1 MRSLSKSKPHHVATV
16 LAQFVLVW
24 LHAASAWAL
33 DPARHITQ
41 YAHTSWRMQDGA
53 FNSAPLTIMQT
64 PDGYM
69 WVGTADGIMQFD
81 GVRFARWTPGQGQ
94 RLANSE
100 VPRLSTTRDGSVWIS
115 ALGSMSRWKGHT
127 LTNYATGSR
136 GVVYGAAE
144 DNDGTLWLGQT
155 YPRQGTG
162 PLCQVRATDLR
173 CLGPRDGIPSFNA
186 AAFLADRDGTLWV
199 GGDTLLLRWT
209 HGAPT
214 VYRPPG
220 LAGNSGMDG
229 IAALAPSPDG
239 GLWVGIAKAGAGLG
253 LQRFIDGQW
262 QSFET
267 PTFHGSSVVVTA
279 LHADREGALWVGTYG
294 RGIYR
299 IHHAESVVVDHF
311 DRTNGLSGDWV
322 RDIAEDREGD
332 LWVATTQGVDRFAD
346 TPVASVS
353 VAEGLCSAEAE
364 SVVAARDGS
373 IWTGGD
379 GALTHLRDG
388 AVTCF
393 RSGRELPGVQV
404 TTLFEDHAG
413 RLWVGLDQ
421 GLWVYDGGRFL
432 QVTRPDARPLGI
444 VTGIAED
451 AGQRIWITAAGP
463 PRILMRVEGL
473 MVRED
478 VPEPPMPRR
487 VAADPTGGLWLGL
500 FNGDLA
506 HVRDGQTAVH
516 AFNHPGGAAIQQL
529 LPEADGSVIAAT
541 TYGLIGWRNGK
552 ALTLTQKN
560 GLPCERVY
568 AIASDLR
575 GDLWIY
581 MNCALGELT
590 SAGLQAW
597 KKNPGIAV
605 SIRTFDALDGVRPGR
620 PAFVAGARSPNGR
633 LWFANVTSL
642 QVIDPEHLKRNS
654 VPPPVYIEQV
664 VADRTTYPAQG
675 VLRLPPLSRD
685 LEIDYVGLSFVVPQK
700 VRFRYRLE
708 GRDDAWQEAGTRR
721 QAFYND
727 LRPGPYRF
735 RVIACNNDG
744 VWNEAGASL
753 SFFIAP
759 AWYQTKSFLAS
770 CLIAGVLL
778 ILMLHWLRMR
788 QATNALSAR
797 FDERLAERTR
807 IAREFHDTLLQTIEG
822 SKLVADDALDQSS
835 DPSPMR
841 RAMEQLS
848 EWLARA
854 IQEGRAAL
862 HSLRTSTTET
872 NDLAEGLRRATEEC
886 RTLSAMKTS
895 LSVQGETREMNPVV
909 RDEVYRIAYEAIR
922 NACVHSKAN
931 ELKVELKY
939 AQDLSVRISDNGVGI
954 PAPLIS
960 SGKDG
965 HYGLQGMHERAE
977 RIGAILKVVSSA
989 NSGTEITVVI
999 PGRIIFLRPGKSAV
1013 EKIASV
1019 FRVTP

>member
-1 MRSLSKSKPHHVATV
+1 MLRRFFLPA
-16 LAQFVLVW
+16 FVLVW
-24 LHAASAWAL
+24 LQAASGWAL
-33 DPARHITQ
+33 DPARRITQ
-41 YAHTSWRMQDGA
+41 YAHAVWRIEDGA
-53 FNSAPLTIMQT
+53 FNSAPLTIVQT

-94 RLANSE
+94 RPANME
-100 VPRLSTTRDGSVWIS
+100 VPHLSTTRDGSVWIS
-115 ALGSMSRWKGHT
+115 ALGSMGRWKEHT
-127 LTNYATGSR
+127 LTNYATRSR
-136 GVVYGAAE
+136 GVLYGAAE

-155 YPRQGTG
+155 YSPPGTG
-162 PLCQVRATDLR
+162 PLCEVRATDLR
-173 CLGPRDGIPSFNA
+173 CLGRGDGIPSFNA
-186 AAFLADRDGTLWV
+186 VALLADRDGTVWV
-199 GGDTLLLRWT
+199 GGDTLLLRWA
-209 HGAPT
+209 HRAPT
-214 VYRPPG
+214 VYPVPG
-220 LAGNSGMDG
+220 LAGNMGMDG

-239 GLWVGIAKAGAGLG
+239 GLWVGFAKAGLG
-253 LQRFIDGQW
+253 LQRFIDGRW
-262 QSFET
+262 QPFDTS
-267 PTFHGSSVVVTA
+267 TFHGSSLVVTA
-279 LHADREGALWVGTYG
+279 LHADREGALWVGTYDH
-294 RGIYR
+294 GIYR
-299 IHHAESVVVDHF
+299 IHPAGSGAEGRAASGDVVDHF
-311 DRTNGLSGDWV
+311 DRTNGLSGNWV

-332 LWVATTQGVDRFAD
+332 LWVATTEGVDRFAD
-346 TPVASVS
+346 TAVASVS

-364 SVVAARDGS
+364 SVAASRDGS

-379 GALTHLRDG
+379 GALTHIRDG
-388 AVTCF
+388 GVTCF
-393 RSGRELPGVQV
+393 RSGRELPGSQV
-404 TTLFEDHAG
+404 TSLLEDHAG

-421 GLWVYDGGRFL
+421 GLWVYDGGRFR
-432 QVTRPDARPLGI
+432 QVRRPDARPLGI

-451 AGQRIWITAAGP
+451 SRQRIWITAAGP

-506 HVRDGQTAVH
+506 HVRDGHTAVH
-516 AFNHPGGAAIQQL
+516 TFNHAGGVAIQQL

-575 GDLWIY
+575 GDLWMY
-581 MNCALGELT
+581 MNCALGVLKR
-590 SAGLQAW
+590 ADLQAW
-597 KKNPGIAV
+597 KQNPDSAV
-605 SIRTFDALDGVRPGR
+605 TIRTFDGLDGVRPGR

-633 LWFANVTSL
+633 LWFANVMSL

-654 VPPPVYIEQV
+654 VPPPVYVEQV

-685 LEIDYVGLSFVVPQK
+685 LEIDYVGLSFVAPQK

-759 AWYQTKSFLAS
+759 AWYQTKSFVAS
-770 CLIAGVLL
+770 CFIAGVLL
-778 ILMLHWLRMR
+778 ILLLHWLRMR
-788 QATNALSAR
+788 QATHALSAR

-822 SKLVADDALDQSS
+822 SKLVADDALDRSS
-835 DPSPMR
+835 DPTPMR

-848 EWLARA
+848 AWLDRA

-886 RTLSAMKTS
+886 QTFSAMKTS
-895 LSVQGETREMNPVV
+895 LTVEGETREMHPVV
-909 RDEVYRIAYEAIR
+909 RDEVYRIAYEAIH
-922 NACVHSKAN
+922 NACVHSKAS
-931 ELKVELKY
+931 ELSVELKY
-939 AQDLSVRISDNGVGI
+939 AQDVSIRVSDNGVGI
-954 PAPLIS
+954 PAPLMS
-960 SGKDG
+960 GGKDG
-965 HYGLQGMHERAE
+965 HYGLKGMHERAE
-977 RIGAILKVVSSA
+977 RIGARLKVISSA

-999 PGRIIFLRPGKSAV
+999 PGRVIFLRPDKSAM

-1019 FRVTP
+1019 FRLTK